1 MCTRPLRF
9 ATRKA
14 AQAVIIIFVEKNEQ
28 ATYYS
33 MLMLV
38 SLTLHVVL
46 EPYEKSWNKL
56 NNLEQISMAILLV
69 SVLGSRVYR
78 LPESAQTETD
88 ANESLT
94 EYVVIGCAAVWTLVL
109 LVITAYHTV
118 MDLIDYVEGLRAEK
132 GRTKPKYMF
141 GFGSYDVMQP
151 GWQRAGMSQRETAD
165 MFEFITALRASKSV
179 DKNLIFKLDGL
190 AMSQDPRLS
199 AIVQVYKKYP
209 NMRQLSRR
217 LGALLNEKLDLLDG
231 AYRFD
236 DPQAAHPTHD
246 NKSAIAYGNGHNNAE
261 YAAGE
266 TDLEQAEQLITAN
279 AKELELAALR

>member
-1 MCTRPLRF
+1 
-9 ATRKA
+9 
-14 AQAVIIIFVEKNEQ
+14 
-28 ATYYS
+28 
-33 MLMLV
+33 
-38 SLTLHVVL
+38 
-46 EPYEKSWNKL
+46 
-56 NNLEQISMAILLV
+56 
-69 SVLGSRVYR
+69 
-78 LPESAQTETD
+78 
-88 ANESLT
+88 
-94 EYVVIGCAAVWTLVL
+94 
-109 LVITAYHTV
+109 

-199 AIVQVYKKYP
+199 AIVQVVAVELDTLALVNPPQLWVVSRRRRRPTSNPPMLLQVYKKYP

-236 DPQAAHPTHD
+236 DPQAAHRACATRCAMLCRIRDRPGWYLCIQQQKNTGNCRLNVLYLTHVRHTTTNRRLHTATD
-246 NKSAIAYGNGHNNAE
+246 TTTLSMRQAKRAEFIIAFPLPARPQKPCPL
-261 YAAGE
+261 
-266 TDLEQAEQLITAN
+266 DSLLIAFEPHSMRTSSRLN
-279 AKELELAALR
+279 SS